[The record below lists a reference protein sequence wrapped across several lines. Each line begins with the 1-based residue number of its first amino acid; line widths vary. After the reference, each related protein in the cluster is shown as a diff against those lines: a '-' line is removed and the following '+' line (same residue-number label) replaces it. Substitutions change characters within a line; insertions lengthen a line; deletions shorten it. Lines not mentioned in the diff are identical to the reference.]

1 MPVIYQNFA
10 EAWRARLSRSSTAG
24 PCVYLEPTP
33 LIPFQT
39 DSFRVAAA
47 AMVTEERQTLLRE
60 GMREGRNT
68 SAARAEPLR
77 VQ

>member
-1 MPVIYQNFA
+1 MY
-10 EAWRARLSRSSTAG
+10 LRSADSVH
-24 PCVYLEPTP
+24 C
-33 LIPFQT
+33 QT
-39 DSFRVAAA
+39 DVFHGVAA